1 VVNERIEISEDY
13 DKMTSPVNP
22 SGILAQEYQGIG
34 VPEESIDTIL
44 QRGGEELPIQKVP
57 DRFTVRLS
65 PTAGPGQQPGQKP
78 DGQFDPVVAVGDDL
92 GNLPIHIK
100 NTSYVPPGLNEVQV
114 EPTQLDEAME
124 LARKS
129 DRIAFASHVYRVE
142 NDPGMVLYLTNQI
155 TVQFDENV
163 GEQARN
169 AIAATQGL
177 HLLKP
182 VEGIPNTFVYEL
194 GSRSL
199 ENPIKIS
206 NRLTW
211 NPEVLTAEPNI
222 IVRSQSYYQPR
233 DPLYNRQWYLHNGGG
248 NGIAADSHISIE
260 GAWDITRGNR
270 SVVVAITDDSVDI
283 NHTDFRGL
291 GKIVAPLDLKG
302 QDRLPLPDSPSDNHG
317 TACAGVA
324 VAEENGQGIVGV
336 APGCALMPIRTTGYL
351 DDESV
356 EKMFDWAIDRG
367 AAVIS
372 CSWGASAVY
381 FPLSLRQRAVIT
393 KAATRG
399 RNGRGCVIVFAAG
412 NANRPING
420 TLNES
425 GWPNN
430 VITGRTRWLAGFAVH
445 PDVIAVSACTSLNKK
460 AAYSNWGTGISVCA
474 PSNNAPPGMWLQETG
489 YIGTPPAIRTALEG
503 LGIFTTDRMGAA
515 GYDHED
521 FTPYFGGTSSAT
533 PVVAGVAALVL
544 SVNPQLS
551 AQEVRRII
559 EQTADKM
566 TDPDPDP
573 QLGISMGSYD
583 RNGYCQ
589 WFGYGRVNAEKA
601 VKMAK
606 SKQAIRQQVSRRVE
620 RSNVQALT
628 IPDDDRQGASS
639 RISISDTSP
648 ILDIQVSVE
657 VEHEFLGD
665 VEIHLVEPGGKTVL
679 LQSRTLGRSTSLK
692 TTYTLQTTPYLR
704 ELLNL
709 SPQGT
714 WRLTAIDRA
723 PQHTGKLK
731 GWKLD
736 LGL

>member
-1 VVNERIEISEDY
+1 
-13 DKMTSPVNP
+13 MTSPVNP

-34 VPEESIDTIL
+34 VPEESIDSIL

-65 PTAGPGQQPGQKP
+65 PTASPGQQPGQKP
-78 DGQFDPVVAVGDDL
+78 GGQFDPVVAVGDDL

-100 NTSYVPPGLNEVQV
+100 NTAYVPPGLSEVQV
-114 EPTQLDEAME
+114 ESTQLDEAME
-124 LARKS
+124 LARQS
-129 DRIAFASHVYRVE
+129 DRITFASHVYRVE

-155 TVQFDENV
+155 TIQFDESV
-163 GEQARN
+163 EASTRD
-169 AIAATQGL
+169 AIASTQGL
-177 HLLKP
+177 RLLKP
-182 VEGIPNTFVYEL
+182 VDGIPNTFVYEL
-194 GSRSL
+194 GDRSA

-222 IVRSQSYYQPR
+222 IVKSQSYYRPS

-248 NGIAADSHISIE
+248 NGIAADSHISVE
-260 GAWDITRGNR
+260 GAWDITRGTR

-283 NHTDFRGL
+283 NHIDFRGL

-302 QDRLPLPDSPSDNHG
+302 QDRLPLPEAPSDNHG

-324 VAEENGQGIVGV
+324 VAEENGKGIVGV

-356 EKMFDWAIDRG
+356 EKIFDWAIDRG
-367 AAVIS
+367 ASVIS

-430 VITGRTRWLAGFAVH
+430 VIKGRTRWLAGFAVH
-445 PDVIAVSACTSLNKK
+445 PDVIAVSASTSLNKK
-460 AAYSNWGTGISVCA
+460 SAYSNWGTGISVCA

-489 YIGTPPAIRTALEG
+489 YIGTPPRITAPLQG
-503 LGIFTTDRMGAA
+503 LGIFTTDRVGAA

-521 FTPYFGGTSSAT
+521 FTPHFGGTSSAT

-573 QLGISMGSYD
+573 QLGIRMGTYD
-583 RNGYCQ
+583 RNGYSQ

-606 SKQAIRQQVSRRVE
+606 SKQATRQQVSRRVE
-620 RSNVQALT
+620 RSNHQTLT
-628 IPDDDRQGASS
+628 IPDNHIEGVSS

-657 VEHEFLGD
+657 IEHEFLGD
-665 VEIHLVEPGGKTVL
+665 VEIHLVEPGGKAVL
-679 LQSRTLGRSTSLK
+679 LQNRTLGRSTSLK

-704 ELLNL
+704 ELLDL

-723 PQHTGKLK
+723 PEHTGKLK

>member
-1 VVNERIEISEDY
+1 
-13 DKMTSPVNP
+13 MTSPVNP

-34 VPEESIDTIL
+34 VPEDSIDSIL
-44 QRGGEELPIQKVP
+44 QRGGEELPIQKIP

-65 PTAGPGQQPGQKP
+65 PTAGPGQQPGLKP

-100 NTSYVPPGLNEVQV
+100 NTAYVPPGLSEVQV
-114 EPTQLDEAME
+114 ESTQLDEAME
-124 LARKS
+124 LARQS

-155 TVQFDENV
+155 TIQFDESV
-163 GEQARN
+163 GEQTRN

-222 IVRSQSYYQPR
+222 IVRSQSYYRPR

-248 NGIAADSHISIE
+248 NGVATNSHISVE

-324 VAEENGQGIVGV
+324 VAEENGKGIVGV

-367 AAVIS
+367 ASVIS

-430 VITGRTRWLAGFAVH
+430 VIKGRTRWLAGFAVH

-489 YIGTPPAIRTALEG
+489 YIGTPPAVRSALEG
-503 LGIFTTDRMGAA
+503 LGVFTTDRMGAA

-566 TDPDPDP
+566 VDPDPDP

-606 SKQAIRQQVSRRVE
+606 SKQATRQQVSRRVE
-620 RSNVQALT
+620 RSNAQTLA
-628 IPDDDRQGASS
+628 IPDDDGEGASS

-665 VEIHLVEPGGKTVL
+665 VEIHLVEPGGKAVL
-679 LQSRTLGRSTSLK
+679 LQNRTLGRSTSLK
-692 TTYTLQTTPYLR
+692 TTYTLQSTPYLR

-723 PQHTGKLK
+723 PEHTGKLK